1 MTVTEIGCMGVKPDH
16 NIMDE
21 TTKEGRILVGAWK
34 AVTAAPG
41 GPHRVYWGLEVED
54 PSKVW
59 AFFDFDSVEDHEKF
73 AKSYTITSA
82 ISSNRD

>member
-41 GPHRVYWGLEVED
+41 GPHLGL
-54 PSKVW
+54 
-59 AFFDFDSVEDHEKF
+59 F
-73 AKSYTITSA
+73 
-82 ISSNRD
+82 